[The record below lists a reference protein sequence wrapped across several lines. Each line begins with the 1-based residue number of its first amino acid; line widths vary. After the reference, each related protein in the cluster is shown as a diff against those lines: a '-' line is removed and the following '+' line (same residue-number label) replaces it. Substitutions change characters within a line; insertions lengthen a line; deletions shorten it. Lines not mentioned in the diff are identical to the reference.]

1 MSNKHGDFI
10 WYELMTD
17 DADAAQEFYGKV
29 LGWKFNSAGEGD
41 IDYRQ
46 FSMNGV
52 HVGGVLPL
60 TPGEG
65 KGKMHPCWMGYIGVD
80 DVDRLVGAITS
91 ANGSVHMPPQDI
103 PGVGRFAF
111 VSDPQGALFYVMTPI
126 PQPGGGGSQSFAAT
140 EPMIG
145 HCAWNE
151 LSTTNAAGAFNFY
164 HDLFGWTKDGEMDM
178 GEMGKYEFLRHD
190 FMLGAM
196 MPKMPEL
203 PMSVWTYYFRVADID
218 AAVEIIKANGG
229 QILHGPDE
237 IPGGEFSLN
246 AMDPQHAAFALV
258 GPRKKK

>member
-17 DADAAQEFYGKV
+17 DADAAQKFYGAV
-29 LGWKFNSAGEGD
+29 VGWKFNSTGQSD
-41 IDYRQ
+41 VDYRQ

-60 TPGEG
+60 VPEES
-65 KGKMHPCWMGYIGVD
+65 KGKMHPCWMGYINVD
-80 DVDRLVGAITS
+80 NVDRLVGAISS

-111 VSDPQGALFYVMTPI
+111 VADPQGALFYVMTPI
-126 PQPGGGGSQSFAAT
+126 PRADGSSSQSFAAT
-140 EPMIG
+140 EPRIG

-151 LSTTNAAGAFNFY
+151 LSTTNPAGALNFY
-164 HDLFGWTKDGEMDM
+164 HDLFGWVKDGDMDM
-178 GEMGKYEFLRHD
+178 GPIGKYEFLRHD

-196 MPKMPEL
+196 MPKMPEM
-203 PMSVWTYYFRVADID
+203 PMSMWTYYFRVADID
-218 AAVEIIKANGG
+218 VAVELIKANGG
-229 QILHGPDE
+229 SILHGPDP

-258 GPRKKK
+258 GPRITK